1 MDEKILATY
10 NSPDGAD
17 EYAIKFE
24 KHWNERINNVRE
36 QWLLR
41 RLLGAIPEP
50 KLKGVALD
58 MPCGYGRLYEILGER
73 VERVVEGDW
82 GFDMVRSARARQ
94 RAHPALGYVR
104 GTALQFPFKDR
115 AFAAVMSVR
124 LCHHIR
130 ELDER
135 ITYVREVFRIADQWA
150 IFTYFDAATLK
161 NRLRE
166 LQRRF
171 RPKRQK
177 WTLTLPQVEG
187 LAREAGFE
195 IVETRLL
202 SALFSGHRYVIARR
216 VGAGG

>member
-1 MDEKILATY
+1 MDERILATY
-10 NSPDGAD
+10 NSPEGAD

-24 KHWNERINNVRE
+24 KHWNERLNNVRE

-41 RLLGAIPEP
+41 GLLKALPSG

-58 MPCGYGRLYEILGER
+58 MPCGYGRLFEILSER

-82 GFDMVRSARARQ
+82 GFDMVRSARRNQ
-94 RAHPALGYVR
+94 VGRPALGYVR
-104 GTALQFPFKDR
+104 GTALQFPFRDR
-115 AFAAVMSVR
+115 AFAVVLSVR

-130 ELDER
+130 DHGER
-135 ITYVREVFRIADQWA
+135 RTYVRELFRIADQFVV
-150 IFTYFDAATLK
+150 FTYFDAATLK
-161 NRLRE
+161 NRIRE

-177 WTLTLPQVEG
+177 WTLTFDEVQ
-187 LAREAGFE
+187 AIAAEAGFE
-195 IVETRLL
+195 IVKTRLL

-216 VGAGG
+216 IGAGR